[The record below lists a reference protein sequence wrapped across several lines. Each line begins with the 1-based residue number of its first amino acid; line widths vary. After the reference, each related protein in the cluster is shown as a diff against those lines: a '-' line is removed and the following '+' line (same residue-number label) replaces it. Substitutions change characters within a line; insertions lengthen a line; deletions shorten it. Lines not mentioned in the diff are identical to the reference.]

1 MALVPKSKGKH
12 RVSQAEASLRL
23 IDATIKLAGDTLM
36 SELTVGK
43 IANEAGLGSG
53 NVLVKRYLGFRKD
66 LLLAATSKLADQII
80 AMLHEPREN
89 LSDNPVINAITIG
102 APTHVLIRKRFILIS
117 ELVEVISDDSV
128 LRNDSLRI
136 LQAMAHNYQKTGISE
151 RMAFTI
157 AMKTYA
163 LSYAQYTVL
172 PLVEISKDQLD
183 DIQLLMLFE
192 YGNANEVEKQ
202 VGWV

>member
-1 MALVPKSKGKH
+1 VALVPKAIGKH
-12 RVSQAEASLRL
+12 RVSHDEASSRL
-23 IDATIKLAGDTLM
+23 IEATIKLAGETLM

-53 NVLVKRYLGFRKD
+53 NVLVKRYFGFRKD
-66 LLLAATSKLADQII
+66 LLLATTSKLADQII

-102 APTHVLIRKRFILIS
+102 VPTHVLIRKRFILIS
-117 ELVEVISDDSV
+117 ELVEVISDDSI
-128 LRNDSLRI
+128 LRMDSLRI
-136 LQAMAHNYQKTGISE
+136 MQAMATNYLKTGIGE
-151 RMAFTI
+151 RMAFTF
-157 AMKTYA
+157 AMKTYG
-163 LSYAQYTVL
+163 LLYAQHTVL
-172 PLVEISKDQLD
+172 PLVEITKDQLD

-202 VGWV
+202 VGWA

>member
-1 MALVPKSKGKH
+1 MALVPKANGKH
-12 RVSQAEASLRL
+12 RVSHDEASTRL
-23 IDATIKLAGDTLM
+23 IEATIKLAGETLM
-36 SELTVGK
+36 SDLTVGK

-53 NVLVKRYLGFRKD
+53 NVLVKRYFGFRKD
-66 LLLAATSKLADQII
+66 LLLATTSKLADQIV

-117 ELVEVISDDSV
+117 ELVEVIADDSV
-128 LRNDSLRI
+128 LRKDSLRI
-136 LQAMAHNYQKTGISE
+136 LQAMALNYQKTGISE

-172 PLVEISKDQLD
+172 PLVEITKDQLD

-202 VGWV
+202 VGWA

>member
-1 MALVPKSKGKH
+1 MT
-12 RVSQAEASLRL
+12 
-23 IDATIKLAGDTLM
+23 DDT
-36 SELTVGK
+36 V
-43 IANEAGLGSG
+43 
-53 NVLVKRYLGFRKD
+53 VR
-66 LLLAATSKLADQII
+66 Q
-80 AMLHEPREN
+80 
-89 LSDNPVINAITIG
+89 
-102 APTHVLIRKRFILIS
+102 
-117 ELVEVISDDSV
+117 
-128 LRNDSLRI
+128 DSLRI

-163 LSYAQYTVL
+163 LSYAQHTVI
-172 PLVEISKDQLD
+172 PFVEVTKEQLD

>member
-1 MALVPKSKGKH
+1 MALVPKAIGKH
-12 RVSQAEASLRL
+12 RVSHDEASSRL
-23 IDATIKLAGDTLM
+23 IEATIKLAGETLM

-53 NVLVKRYLGFRKD
+53 NVLVKRYFGFRKD
-66 LLLAATSKLADQII
+66 LLLATTSKLADQII

-102 APTHVLIRKRFILIS
+102 VPTHVLIRKRFILIS
-117 ELVEVISDDSV
+117 ELVEVISDDSI
-128 LRNDSLRI
+128 LRMDSLRI
-136 LQAMAHNYQKTGISE
+136 MQAMATNYLKTGIGE
-151 RMAFTI
+151 RMAFTF
-157 AMKTYA
+157 AMKTYG
-163 LSYAQYTVL
+163 LLYAQHTVL
-172 PLVEISKDQLD
+172 PLVEITKDQLD

-202 VGWV
+202 VGWA

>member
-1 MALVPKSKGKH
+1 MPKLPLPNSRP
-12 RVSQAEASLRL
+12 RVSQAEASQRL
-23 IDATIKLAGDTLM
+23 IDATIKLAGETLM

-53 NVLVKRYLGFRKD
+53 NVLVKRYFGFRKD

-80 AMLHEPREN
+80 AMLQEPRQD
-89 LSDNPVINAITIG
+89 LSDNPVINAVIIG
-102 APTHVLIRKRFILIS
+102 APTHALIRKRFIIIS
-117 ELVEVISDDSV
+117 ELVDVISDDSI
-128 LRNDSLRI
+128 LRLDSLRI
-136 LQAMAHNYQKTGISE
+136 LQAMAANYQKTGISE

-163 LSYAQYTVL
+163 LSYAQHTVL
-172 PLVEISKDQLD
+172 PHVEISKQQLD

-192 YGNANEVEKQ
+192 YGNAHEIEKQ

>member
-1 MALVPKSKGKH
+1 MAIVLKPNGKH
-12 RVSQAEASLRL
+12 RVSHDEASLRL

-43 IANEAGLGSG
+43 IANAAGLGSG
-53 NVLVKRYLGFRKD
+53 NVLAKRYFGFRKD
-66 LLLAATSKLADQII
+66 LLLATTSKLADQII

-136 LQAMAHNYQKTGISE
+136 LQAMALNYQKTGISE

-172 PLVEISKDQLD
+172 PHVEISKEQLD

-192 YGNANEVEKQ
+192 YGNAHEIEKQ

>member
-1 MALVPKSKGKH
+1 MALVQKAIDKH
-12 RVSQAEASLRL
+12 RVSHDEASSRL
-23 IDATIKLAGDTLM
+23 IDATIKLAGETLM

-43 IANEAGLGSG
+43 IANEARLGSG
-53 NVLVKRYLGFRKD
+53 NVLVKRYFGFRKD
-66 LLLAATSKLADQII
+66 LLLATTSKLADQII
-80 AMLHEPREN
+80 AMLKEPREN

-128 LRNDSLRI
+128 LRHDSLRI

-163 LSYAQYTVL
+163 LSYAQHTVL
-172 PLVEISKDQLD
+172 PHVEISKEQLD

-192 YGNANEVEKQ
+192 YGNAHEIEKQ
-202 VGWV
+202 VDWV

>member
-1 MALVPKSKGKH
+1 MSVVPKPNGKH
-12 RVSQAEASLRL
+12 RVSHDEASSRL
-23 IDATIKLAGDTLM
+23 IEATIKLAGETLM

-53 NVLVKRYLGFRKD
+53 NVLVKRYFGFRKD
-66 LLLAATSKLADQII
+66 LLLATTSKLADQII

-102 APTHVLIRKRFILIS
+102 VPTHVLIRKRFILIS

-202 VGWV
+202 VGWA

>member
-36 SELTVGK
+36 SEMTVGK

-53 NVLVKRYLGFRKD
+53 NVLVKRYFGFRKD

-80 AMLHEPREN
+80 AMLKEPRED
-89 LSDNPVINAITIG
+89 LSDNPVINAVIIG
-102 APTHVLIRKRFILIS
+102 VPTHALIRKRFILIS

-128 LRNDSLRI
+128 LRSDSLRI

-163 LSYAQYTVL
+163 QHTVL
-172 PLVEISKDQLD
+172 PHVEISKQQLD
-183 DIQLLMLFE
+183 DIQALMLFE
-192 YGNANEVEKQ
+192 YGNAPEVEKQ
-202 VGWV
+202 IGWA

>member
-1 MALVPKSKGKH
+1 MEEIKKSNGKH
-12 RVSQAEASLRL
+12 RVSQDEASLRL
-23 IDATIKLAGDTLM
+23 IEATIKLAGQGLM
-36 SELTVGK
+36 SEMTVGK
-43 IANEAGLGSG
+43 IAAEADLGSG
-53 NVLVKRYLGFRKD
+53 NVLIKRYFGFRKD

-80 AMLHEPREN
+80 AMLQEPRED
-89 LSDNPVINAITIG
+89 LSDNPVINAVIIG
-102 APTHVLIRKRFILIS
+102 APTHVLIRKRFIIIS
-117 ELVEVISDDSV
+117 ELIEVMTDDTV
-128 LRNDSLRI
+128 VRQDSLRI

-163 LSYAQYTVL
+163 LSYAQHTVI
-172 PLVEISKDQLD
+172 PFVEVTKEQLD

-202 VGWV
+202 VGWA

>member
-1 MALVPKSKGKH
+1 MPKLPLPNSRP
-12 RVSQAEASLRL
+12 RVSQAEASQRL
-23 IDATIKLAGDTLM
+23 VDATIKLAGETLM

-53 NVLVKRYLGFRKD
+53 NVLVKRYFGFRKD

-80 AMLHEPREN
+80 AMLQEPRQD
-89 LSDNPVINAITIG
+89 LSDNPVINAVIIG
-102 APTHVLIRKRFILIS
+102 APTHVLIRKRFIIIS
-117 ELVEVISDDSV
+117 ELVDVISDDSV
-128 LRNDSLRI
+128 LRADSLRI
-136 LQAMAHNYQKTGISE
+136 LQAMAKNYQKTGITE

-172 PLVEISKDQLD
+172 PHVEISKQQLD

-192 YGNANEVEKQ
+192 YGNAHEIEKQ

>member
-1 MALVPKSKGKH
+1 MPLVSKSIGKH
-12 RVSQAEASLRL
+12 RVSQAEASSRL
-23 IDATIKLAGDTLM
+23 IEATIKLAGETLM
-36 SELTVGK
+36 SDLTVGK

-53 NVLVKRYLGFRKD
+53 NVLVKRYFGFRKD
-66 LLLAATSKLADQII
+66 LLLATTSKLADQIV

-117 ELVEVISDDSV
+117 ELVEVIADDSV

-136 LQAMAHNYQKTGISE
+136 LQAMALNYQKTGISE

-172 PLVEISKDQLD
+172 PLVEITKDQLD

-202 VGWV
+202 VGWA

>member
-1 MALVPKSKGKH
+1 VALVPKANGKH
-12 RVSQAEASLRL
+12 RVSHDEASTRL
-23 IDATIKLAGDTLM
+23 IEATIKLAGETLM
-36 SELTVGK
+36 SDLTVGK

-53 NVLVKRYLGFRKD
+53 NVLVKRYFGFRKD
-66 LLLAATSKLADQII
+66 LLLATTSKLADQIV

-117 ELVEVISDDSV
+117 ELVEVIADDSV
-128 LRNDSLRI
+128 LRKDSLRI
-136 LQAMAHNYQKTGISE
+136 LQAMALNYQKTGISE

-172 PLVEISKDQLD
+172 PLVEITKDQLD

-202 VGWV
+202 VGWA

>member
-1 MALVPKSKGKH
+1 
-12 RVSQAEASLRL
+12 
-23 IDATIKLAGDTLM
+23 
-36 SELTVGK
+36 LTVGK

-53 NVLVKRYLGFRKD
+53 NVLVKRYFGFRKD
-66 LLLAATSKLADQII
+66 LLLAATSNLADQII
-80 AMLHEPREN
+80 AMLHEPHED

-102 APTHVLIRKRFILIS
+102 VPTHVLIRKRFILIS
-117 ELVEVISDDSV
+117 ELVEVIADDSV

-136 LQAMAHNYQKTGISE
+136 LQAMALNYQKTGISE

-172 PLVEISKDQLD
+172 PLVEITKEQLD

-202 VGWV
+202 VGWA

>member
-53 NVLVKRYLGFRKD
+53 NVLVKRYFGFRKD

-80 AMLHEPREN
+80 AMLKEPRED
-89 LSDNPVINAITIG
+89 LSDNPVINAVIIG
-102 APTHVLIRKRFILIS
+102 VPTHALIRKRFILIS

-128 LRNDSLRI
+128 LRSDSLRI

-163 LSYAQYTVL
+163 LSYAQHTVI
-172 PLVEISKDQLD
+172 PLVEVTKEQLD